1 MIINLGYVAIS
12 VKMKDSSPN
21 KTVTLKN
28 LEKFD
33 RSQWFKRVRDISK
46 INIANTIRLLRYN
59 KAYGIKMYR
68 FTSKLVPFATHP
80 EFRGWDWRSEL
91 GEDFEKLGEVVR
103 ETEIRV
109 STHPDHFTILNSPR
123 QDVVETASRDL
134 DYHCTMFELMGLG
147 SEYKMNIHVGGMYKN
162 KVDSIKRF
170 YEGYAALE
178 DRIKKRI
185 VLENDDK
192 IFNSEEVLGICQKLG
207 VPMVVDVHH
216 DLCNQSDHDLKDL
229 VSDIWN
235 TWKGQKIPPKIHLSS
250 SKSEKEIRS
259 HHDYINPEDFIRFID
274 ILRIN
279 PRDIDVMIE
288 AKMKDEAVF
297 KLMEDIKEYDFIKKN
312 GNASLEIL

>member
-1 MIINLGYVAIS
+1 MIFNLGYVAIS
-12 VKMKDSSPN
+12 MKIKESSPN

-28 LEKFD
+28 LEKVE

-80 EFRGWDWRSEL
+80 EFKDWDWRSEL
-91 GEDFEKLGEVVR
+91 SEDFKKLGDTVR

-123 QDVVETASRDL
+123 PEVVEAAVRDL
-134 DYHCTMFELMGLG
+134 DYHSTMFELMGLG
-147 SEYKMNIHVGGMYKN
+147 PEYKMNIHVGGMYKN
-162 KVDSIKRF
+162 KEDSINRF
-170 YEGYAALE
+170 YEGFTALE

-192 IFNSEEVLGICQKLG
+192 IFTAEEVLGICQKLEI
-207 VPMVVDVHH
+207 PMVVDFHH
-216 DLCNQSDHDLKDL
+216 DFCNQSNHSLKDL
-229 VSDIWN
+229 IGEIWR
-235 TWKGQKIPPKIHLSS
+235 TWEVQKVPPKIHLSS
-250 SKSEKEIRS
+250 PKSENDKRS
-259 HHDYINPEDFIRFID
+259 HHDYINPENFLGFID
-274 ILRIN
+274 ISRN
-279 PRDIDVMIE
+279 SPRNVDVMIE

-297 KLMEDIKEYDFIKKN
+297 KLMEDVGGFGFINKI
-312 GNASLEIL
+312 GGASLEIL